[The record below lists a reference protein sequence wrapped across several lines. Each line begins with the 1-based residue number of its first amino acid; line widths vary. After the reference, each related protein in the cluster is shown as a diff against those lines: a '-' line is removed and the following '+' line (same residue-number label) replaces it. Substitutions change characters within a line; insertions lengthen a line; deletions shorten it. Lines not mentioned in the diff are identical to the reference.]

1 MRFYNVVGLA
11 FNAEGVAC
19 QWTVCAYLDDEG
31 ELADRHC
38 NVIREWVMPRVR
50 DAARWEVGCPHD
62 PRLLEIVKLTP
73 KLLGLT
79 YFVDTIGEAPGYAC
93 TGCTGLATDPACAL
107 HGGDP
112 HALARENARCDRL
125 RLMRDVIADSQ
136 TRVRDVDATEL
147 ARRLE
152 AMQLGRSVTRA
163 ILIDSESADV
173 ACTCVLRRASPAP
186 GDVRARRVLE
196 ADARC
201 PIHGACASVGHR
213 WIYNVPDNRR
223 LCDRCGVP
231 QPETQQQIAPPDPR
245 DDADPPA
252 TNEEIACL
260 VVGHNWIRWEGDS
273 SPADDYDRHGTCRRC
288 GTSEGFPG

>member
-38 NVIREWVMPRVR
+38 AAIREWVIPRI
-50 DAARWEVGCPHD
+50 ASASRWEDECPHD
-62 PRLLEIVKLTP
+62 PRLFTIVKLTS
-73 KLLGLT
+73 KLLGVT

-93 TGCTGLATDPACAL
+93 TGCTALATDPACAL

-112 HALARENARCDRL
+112 LALARETARCDRL
-125 RLMRDVIADSQ
+125 RLMRDVISGAQ
-136 TRVRDVDATEL
+136 TRIRGVDTTEL

-163 ILIDSESADV
+163 ILLDSESADV
-173 ACTCVLRRASPAP
+173 ACTCVLRIETPAP
-186 GDVRARRVLE
+186 GDVRTRRVLRAE
-196 ADARC
+196 ARC
-201 PIHGACASVGHR
+201 PIHGACATVGHR

-223 LCDRCGVP
+223 FCDRCGVP
-231 QPETQQQIAPPDPR
+231 RPEET
-245 DDADPPA
+245 
-252 TNEEIACL
+252 
-260 VVGHNWIRWEGDS
+260 
-273 SPADDYDRHGTCRRC
+273 
-288 GTSEGFPG
+288 